1 MMIDAKAT
9 AHETVP
15 PPKSSMKG
23 LIGRKLGM
31 TQLFT
36 EKGEMV
42 PVTVLEVGPCFVTQV
57 KSTATD
63 GYNAVQL
70 GFDEVKQKKLTGGE
84 RGHLKQAKTPML
96 RELHE
101 FGVKDEEVAEYS
113 IGQRLL
119 ADVFA
124 VGDFVDVA
132 GTSKGK
138 GFAGGI
144 KRHNFNRQPKTHGAS
159 DRTRAPGAS
168 SSGTTPGH
176 TFKGRRLPGHMGNA
190 GVTVQ
195 NLRVV
200 TVDAQRN
207 LLAVKGAVPGPKN
220 GVVII
225 SSARKKGG
233 R

>member
-36 EKGEMV
+36 EQGEMV

-57 KSTATD
+57 KSAASD

-70 GFDEVKQKKLTGGE
+70 GFDEVAPRKLSGGE
-84 RGHLKQAKTPML
+84 RGHLKQAKAPML

-101 FGVKDEEVAEYS
+101 FGVKDEELGDYS

-119 ADVFA
+119 ADVFV
-124 VGDFVDVA
+124 VGDFVDIS
-132 GTSKGK
+132 GKSKGK
-138 GFAGGI
+138 GFQGGI
-144 KRHNFNRQPKTHGAS
+144 KRHGFNRQPKTHGAS

-168 SSGTTPGH
+168 SAGSTPGH
-176 TFKGRRLPGHMGNA
+176 TFKGRRLPGQMGNA
-190 GVTVQ
+190 KVTVQ

-200 TVDAQRN
+200 TVDPQRN

-220 GVVII
+220 GVVIV